1 MPVYQGNLYD
11 LLTRLTDS
19 AGDLVPIMTKI
30 MLFHISDALNFVHT
44 RNPPIIHRDIKPPNI
59 LYWGNKFF
67 LTDFGIAKFID
78 ESNTIVGTQWYMAP
92 EILAKRDHT
101 PRVDIWGLG
110 VTVLECSG
118 GLPAEARRGETFSS
132 KKQWHNFLY
141 AQLN

>member
-59 LYWGNKFF
+59 LY
-67 LTDFGIAKFID
+67 
-78 ESNTIVGTQWYMAP
+78 
-92 EILAKRDHT
+92 
-101 PRVDIWGLG
+101 
-110 VTVLECSG
+110 
-118 GLPAEARRGETFSS
+118 
-132 KKQWHNFLY
+132 
-141 AQLN
+141 